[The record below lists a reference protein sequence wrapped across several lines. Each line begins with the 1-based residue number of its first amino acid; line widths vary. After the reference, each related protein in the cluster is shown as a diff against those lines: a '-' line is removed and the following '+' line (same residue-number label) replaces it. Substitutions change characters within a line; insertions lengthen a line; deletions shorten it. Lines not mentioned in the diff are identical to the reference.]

1 MLLDTSSSK
10 REIEKSFN
18 SLNNSFGSIG
28 KESLDEALNGLAK
41 EKNHDLINRW
51 RMRIQSILNT
61 KLKNME
67 ETYPDYQLDIH
78 TNFGWVNPD
87 DLSANTVVISYM
99 PVIEKVKIQIILNE
113 EQGYSAAREATQ

>member
-18 SLNNSFGSIG
+18 SLNKSFGSIG
-28 KESLDEALNGLAK
+28 KESLDEALNSLAK

-61 KLKNME
+61 KLKNIE
-67 ETYPDYQLDIH
+67 ENYPDY
-78 TNFGWVNPD
+78 
-87 DLSANTVVISYM
+87 
-99 PVIEKVKIQIILNE
+99 
-113 EQGYSAAREATQ
+113 